1 MNASVEWGSIPGW
14 LQVAIVALAVVQV
27 GLQVYALVVLF
38 RTPDERLQFG
48 KKWPWAAII
57 VLVNLVGAIVF
68 LAAGRTPAAAADPLA
83 AGRAGEAGA
92 PPAPPA
98 DRATRAAE
106 VLYGPRGGDG
116 S

>member
-1 MNASVEWGSIPGW
+1 
-14 LQVAIVALAVVQV
+14 
-27 GLQVYALVVLF
+27 
-38 RTPDERLQFG
+38 
-48 KKWPWAAII
+48 
-57 VLVNLVGAIVF
+57 VGAIVF

-106 VLYGPRGGDG
+106 VLYGPRGGEG